1 MGIRMRRVIESYEYQ
16 VGEEAQGKRL
26 DLFLKEQLPEATRN
40 YLEKLITE
48 GYVLCNEKVITKNG
62 KKLKGKEIIQVWS
75 PEEEEMN
82 IEAENIPLGIVYEDE
97 YLFVVNKPANML
109 VHPALG
115 NYTGTLVNALLYYCK
130 ENLSDMNGVIR
141 PGIVHR
147 LDKDTTGL
155 IIVAKNNQVHS
166 KLSLMFQEKT
176 IRKTYAA
183 IVKGRFSEERKEGYL
198 ETLIAR
204 DQKDRKKMTVS
215 QVQGKKAISCY
226 RVLING
232 EKHSLV
238 EVNIETGRTHQIRV
252 HMKYLN
258 HPILGDTIYGQED
271 TKYRRQ
277 MLHAYRLE
285 FVHPI
290 TEEKICLEGKLPED
304 FIEAGKRV
312 FNGRDIETVLV

>member
-1 MGIRMRRVIESYEYQ
+1 MFIYSFASFVTTTQFDPFYMNVFFSSRRRHTRYWRDWSSDVCSS
-16 VGEEAQGKRL
+16 
-26 DLFLKEQLPEATRN
+26 DLATRN

-62 KKLKGKEIIQVWS
+62 KKLKGKEIIQLCI

-82 IEAENIPLGIVYEDE
+82 IEAENIPLDIVYEDE
-97 YLFVVNKPANML
+97 YLLVVNKPANMV

-166 KLSLMFQEKT
+166 KLALMFQEKT
-176 IRKTYAA
+176 IRKTYVA

-252 HMKYLN
+252 HMKYLKDRKSTRLN
-258 HPILGDTIYGQED
+258 SS
-271 TKYRRQ
+271 
-277 MLHAYRLE
+277 HANISYAV
-285 FVHPI
+285 F
-290 TEEKICLEGKLPED
+290 CLKKKKLN
-304 FIEAGKRV
+304 K
-312 FNGRDIETVLV
+312 